1 MASPPLSVA
10 SSPDFAPWLATQQL
24 SFAFTTYQT
33 NRLFCVG
40 TDAEGQRLALH
51 ERLFD
56 KPMGLF
62 AQGERLH
69 MSTRYQIWQLDNLL
83 QAGETRQGCDR
94 LYLPKLAHTTGDLNV
109 HDVVI
114 DATGDLLFVN
124 TDFSCLARLKEG
136 YSFEPLWQPP
146 FISKL
151 VAEDRCHLN
160 GLAMVEGQPAYMSA
174 CSATDTAAGWRDHR
188 VAGGVL
194 LAVDSGEIVAR
205 GLSMPHSPRWYQ
217 GRLWV
222 LNSGTGELGS
232 IDLDRGQF
240 QPLTFCPGFVRG
252 LAFWQG
258 VALVGLS
265 KLRSRPFTGL
275 ALEERLRQAGQT
287 PQCGLMVIELATGRV
302 LHWLQLDGVVEE
314 LFDVVVLPGVARPQ
328 SLGFQDEDI
337 ERLVT
342 FPGSGGVVVSKPT
355 VHRPSQGGAA
365 PVAGVP
371 RQVWEEANASSAEP
385 PTDHPGG
392 MAPPDPPN
400 LDKLKFQR
408 VYHLNAESLAPY
420 DPFTFPSLQER
431 WRRTPQT
438 GELVGTSAAADGEMV
453 GFAIAEC
460 QPSGAA
466 EVISLYVAPAARR
479 LNIGTRLLGH
489 LERALREEGCGQV
502 SLTYQ
507 PTDLTT
513 TALEPMLLQLGW
525 REPTPLPTGEH
536 RSLKGLGPT
545 SPPTP
550 PPIPAEARTQFQQGK
565 AHGQQQQWE
574 AALTCFQ
581 TALNLCPTYVAAMN
595 QLGNV
600 YQHQGN
606 LEAAATAY
614 RQILQIDPTVA
625 QAHSNLGAILQQQGN
640 LEQATAAYH
649 QALALAPDLA
659 AAHLNLAQLLH
670 QQGLPTAAT
679 PHYKGVLRSQPQS
692 IDALHGLAR
701 VAIAQGQLENAAPY
715 LRQILALQPDHSAA
729 QFDLARLHE
738 ALGQPEAALA
748 AYAQMQDIPP
758 ASQPLMA
765 FSVAYVRR
773 QLADWH
779 DYPQRWQALDNA
791 IETYL
796 QDPIAAAPLTPLS
809 LSVFPASPTLHLRL
823 NRAYADHMQRRIE
836 GLPTPVQ
843 TATPPAPTDRLRVGY
858 LSPDLRD
865 HPVGVLLQGVFPFHQ
880 RCAAFAY
887 GLHHRA
893 DGVQARIQQT
903 CQQYVDCSELSPIAV
918 AEQIRRDGIHVLVD
932 LAGYTNHCRPE
943 VLALRPAPVQVG
955 FLGYPDTS
963 GAPWM
968 DGLIADEWVVP
979 PALVAH
985 CSEQVAYVPHQFVA
999 DAALVVPQGGAMV
1012 EPLAA
1017 LRDRY
1022 GLPAD
1027 GVVLCC
1033 FNAYRKLDPTAFRLW
1048 MDVLRQVPSAVLWL
1062 SDGPPTAMANLRA
1075 TAQGQGIA
1083 PERIHFAP
1091 RESYEHYMARYRVA
1105 DLFLDTFHYSAGST
1119 AVCALAMGVPLLTA
1133 PGPTNASRM
1142 GASLCAAAG
1151 LEALICP
1158 SQDAYLEHAVHLATH
1173 PDELTDLRQR
1183 LIQQQAALP
1192 LFQPRQW
1199 MADWEALCWRLWQQH
1214 GPSP

>member
-1 MASPPLSVA
+1 VASPSLSVA
-10 SSPDFAPWLATQQL
+10 SSPDFAPWLAAQQL

-40 TDAEGQRLALH
+40 TDASGQRLALH

-83 QAGETRQGCDR
+83 EAGETRQGCDR
-94 LYLPKLAHTTGDLNV
+94 LYVPKLAHTTGDLNV

-114 DATGDLLFVN
+114 DGTGDLLFVN

-136 YSFEPLWQPP
+136 YSFEPVWQPP

-160 GLAMVEGQPAYMSA
+160 GLAMVDGNPAYMSA

-194 LAVDSGEIVAR
+194 LAIDSGEIVVE

-252 LAFWQG
+252 LAFWRG
-258 VALVGLS
+258 TALVGLS

-275 ALEERLRQAGQT
+275 ALEDRLRQAGQT
-287 PQCGLMVIELATGRV
+287 PQCGLMVIDLATGKV

-328 SLGFQDEDI
+328 ALGFQDEDI

-355 VHRPSQGGAA
+355 VHRPSQGGVA

-371 RQVWEEANASSAEP
+371 RQVWEEATAGAEAPPDPASA
-385 PTDHPGG
+385 
-392 MAPPDPPN
+392 APPDPPN
-400 LDKLKFQR
+400 LDRLKFQR

-420 DPFTFPSLQER
+420 DPFTFPSLQAR
-431 WRRTPQT
+431 WSRIPQT

-479 LNIGTRLLGH
+479 LGIGTRLMGH
-489 LERALREEGCGQV
+489 LERALREEGCG
-502 SLTYQ
+502 SMALTYQ
-507 PTDLTT
+507 PTDITAM
-513 TALEPMLLQLGW
+513 ALEPLLGRLGW
-525 REPTPLPTGEH
+525 SPPTALPTGEK
-536 RSLKGLGPT
+536 RATKGLQQGPA
-545 SPPTP
+545 PTP
-550 PPIPAEARTQFQQGK
+550 IPVEARAQVQQGK
-565 AHGQQQQWE
+565 AYLKQQQRAAAIACFQ
-574 AALTCFQ
+574 AALDQ
-581 TALNLCPTYVAAMN
+581 CPTYVAALN
-595 QLGNV
+595 QLGHA
-600 YQHQGN
+600 HQRQGD
-606 LEAAATAY
+606 LTAAAAAY
-614 RQILQIDPTVA
+614 QQILQIDPAVA
-625 QAHSNLGAILQQQGN
+625 QAHSNLGAIWQQQGD
-640 LEQATAAYH
+640 LTQAAAAYR

-659 AAHLNLAQLLH
+659 PAHLNLAQLLH
-670 QQGLPTAAT
+670 QQGLPTAAA
-679 PHYKGVLRSQPQS
+679 PHYQAVLRTRPQS
-692 IDALHGLAR
+692 VEALHGLAR
-701 VAIAQGQLENAAPY
+701 VAIAQGQLERAEPY
-715 LRQILALQPDHSAA
+715 LRQVLALQRDHSAA

-738 ALGQPEAALA
+738 ALGQPDAALA
-748 AYAQMQDIPP
+748 AYAQMQDIPL
-758 ASQPLMA
+758 ASQPLMTL
-765 FSVAYVRR
+765 SVAYVRR
-773 QLADWH
+773 QLADWQ
-779 DYPQRWQALDNA
+779 DYAQRWQDLEEA

-796 QDPIAAAPLTPLS
+796 QDPLAAAPLTPLS
-809 LSVFPASPTLHLRL
+809 LSVFPASPALHLRL
-823 NRAYADHMQRRIE
+823 NRAYAGHMQRRIE
-836 GLPTPVQ
+836 GLPAPPQPPTP
-843 TATPPAPTDRLRVGY
+843 AAPTDRLRVGY

-880 RCAAFAY
+880 RCAAYAY

-893 DGVQARIQQT
+893 DGVQARIQHH
-903 CQQYVDCSELSPIAV
+903 CHQYVDCSELSPVAV
-918 AEQIRRDGIHVLVD
+918 AEQIRQDGIHVLVD

-979 PALVAH
+979 PALATH
-985 CSEQVAYVPHQFVA
+985 CSEEVAYMPHQFVA
-999 DAALVVPQGGAMV
+999 DAALVVPPGGAMV
-1012 EPLAA
+1012 EPVEE
-1017 LRDRY
+1017 LRQRY
-1022 GLPAD
+1022 GLPAE

-1033 FNAYRKLDPTAFRLW
+1033 FNAYRKLDPTAFGLW
-1048 MDVLRQVPSAVLWL
+1048 MAVLRRVPSAVLWL
-1062 SDGPPTAMANLRA
+1062 SDGPAAAMANLRA
-1075 TAQGQGIA
+1075 TAQRHGVA

-1091 RESYEHYMARYRVA
+1091 RESYDRYMARYRVA
-1105 DLFLDTFHYSAGST
+1105 DVFLDTFHYSAGST

-1142 GASLCAAAG
+1142 GASLCAAAR

-1158 SQDAYLEHAVHLATH
+1158 SEEAYLAQAVHLATH
-1173 PDELTDLRQR
+1173 PDTLAHLRQR
-1183 LIQQQAALP
+1183 LIQQQGELP

-1199 MADWEALCWRLWQQH
+1199 MAAWEALCWQLWQQH
-1214 GPSP
+1214 GPSG